1 MTTTDCTV
9 IFAAIAA
16 FSSFA
21 AAVFAV
27 LTFVRTVSWQ
37 APTVD
42 FLVNDRESRWASH
55 RLIISNPTRSV
66 LVLEYVKVLCPQP
79 ETVTIE
85 PAHLDHKGTTDR
97 AYEQLELGS
106 KTTKPVFL
114 SVPPG
119 GTEKLELG
127 FGLRDDFDF
136 EVDFRLCWS
145 KGSIRWP
152 ERWFIPTKV
161 KLDAAQVKNRTI
173 AVVST
178 QQRGSD

>member
-16 FSSFA
+16 YSSFA

-27 LTFVRTVSWQ
+27 ITFVRTVSWQ

-42 FLVNDRESRWASH
+42 FLVNDCESKWASH

-66 LVLEYVKVLCPQP
+66 LVLEYVKVLCPRP

-119 GTEKLELG
+119 ETEKG
-127 FGLRDDFDF
+127 VNARFVRRITLRARNTSIPPSTH
-136 EVDFRLCWS
+136 RLCDS
-145 KGSIRWP
+145 VSRWP
-152 ERWFIPTKV
+152 AYSELLGGLTR
-161 KLDAAQVKNRTI
+161 
-173 AVVST
+173 
-178 QQRGSD
+178 